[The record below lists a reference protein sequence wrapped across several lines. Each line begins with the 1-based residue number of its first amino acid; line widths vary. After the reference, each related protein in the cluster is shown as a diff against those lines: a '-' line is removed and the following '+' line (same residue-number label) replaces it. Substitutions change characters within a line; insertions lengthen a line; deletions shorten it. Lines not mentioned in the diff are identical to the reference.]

1 MFPLHIWTFVGAIIS
16 LLAIAYGI
24 YVGVMTIVYGNA
36 VSGWP
41 TLTVAL
47 MFFSGVQLFSVGILG
62 EYIGRIFG
70 EVKQRPL
77 YIVADDQKST

>member
-1 MFPLHIWTFVGAIIS
+1 MIGAIIS
-16 LLAIAYGI
+16 LLSIIYGL
-24 YVGVMTIVYGNA
+24 YVAFDTIFYGNA

-77 YIVADDQKST
+77 YIIADEHVSDSP